1 MQSLIRQSG
10 IEAVGEIPWGAHFCQ
25 FYGSQ
30 ADLTETLVPYFE
42 AGLRA
47 GESCLWAAGDKLA
60 AQKAEALMTDA
71 VPEFKK
77 FISTGQMEIVSTA
90 DWYTP
95 GGVFNGDNVLQAWI
109 DKEAASRSKGFAGLR
124 LTGDTHWIER
134 LGWNDFIQYER
145 KLNYAFRPYNLVA
158 LCTYC
163 MESCTASDVID
174 ACCEHQF
181 ALARREG
188 AWKIFENSPLK
199 MAKDELIQANV
210 ALDLKVA
217 ARTAELS
224 ASLRSQEQF
233 VAMLGDFA
241 NQMSRARKTPDP
253 GS

>member
-1 MQSLIRQSG
+1 VQKSIRKSG
-10 IEAVGEIPWGAHFCQ
+10 IEAVGDIAWGAHFCQ

-30 ADLTETLVPYFE
+30 ADLAETLVPYFE
-42 AGLRA
+42 AGLRE
-47 GESCLWAAGDKLA
+47 GESCLWAAGDQLE

-77 FISTGQMEIVSTA
+77 FLSTGQMEIVSTS

-95 GGVFNGDNVLQAWI
+95 DGVFNGDKVLQAWI

-134 LGWNDFIQYER
+134 LGWNDFIEYER
-145 KLNYAFRPYNLVA
+145 KLNYAFRPYHLVA

-163 MESCTASDVID
+163 TESCTASDVIE

-181 ALARREG
+181 ALARRQGSWEV
-188 AWKIFENSPLK
+188 FESSPLK
-199 MAKDELIQANV
+199 MAKDELMQAND
-210 ALDLKVA
+210 ALEARVA

-224 ASLRSQEQF
+224 ASLHSQDQF
-233 VAMLGDFA
+233 LTMLGDFA
-241 NQMSRARKTPDP
+241 AGMSRAGKTPKP
-253 GS
+253 